1 MKIIKIGALWC
12 SGCLVMKP
20 IWKKVEEKRPG
31 LVTKYYDVDNDTDSI
46 KQYNIA
52 LERMPVFIFLDKE
65 DKELTRVTGEVS
77 QKTLLDLID
86 KYKDQ

>member
-20 IWKKVEEKRPG
+20 IWKKVEEERPG